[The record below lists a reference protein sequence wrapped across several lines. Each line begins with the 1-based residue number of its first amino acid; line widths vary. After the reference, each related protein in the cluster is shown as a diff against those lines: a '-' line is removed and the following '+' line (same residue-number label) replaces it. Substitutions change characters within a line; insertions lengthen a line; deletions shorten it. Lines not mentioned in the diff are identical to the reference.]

1 MSRLLGRP
9 LAALTL
15 VAVLGL
21 AGCTGESPAP
31 GPVESDTPPV
41 SASPSSTAT
50 STPVAPAAPALV
62 PGGTAAQN
70 LPFFAQVVSGVWS
83 GPDQVAGRAYID
95 ALVAA
100 GFDKAAMQVTSDRTT
115 VDNPAESI
123 EFSVR
128 MGDQCLVGQVGPSI
142 GNPVTAVLPGLSS
155 GGCLIGQTRA
165 IDW

>member
-9 LAALTL
+9 FAALTL

-31 GPVESDTPPV
+31 GPVETTAP
-41 SASPSSTAT
+41 SASAVESVSPTPSAAT
-50 STPVAPAAPALV
+50 PTLV

-70 LPFFAQVVSGVWS
+70 LPFFTQVVAGVWS
-83 GPDQVAGRAYID
+83 GPNQVAGRAYID
-95 ALVAA
+95 ALTAA
-100 GFDKAAMQVTSDRTT
+100 GFDKAAMQVTADQTT
-115 VDNPAESI
+115 VNNPAESI

-128 MGDQCLVGQVGPSI
+128 IGDECLVGQVGPSI

-155 GGCLIGQTRA
+155 GGCLIGQTRT